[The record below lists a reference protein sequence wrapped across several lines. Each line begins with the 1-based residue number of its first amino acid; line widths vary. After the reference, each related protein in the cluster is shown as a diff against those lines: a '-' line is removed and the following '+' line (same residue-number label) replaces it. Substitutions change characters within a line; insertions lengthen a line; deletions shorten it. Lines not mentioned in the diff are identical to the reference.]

1 MNYNMNLNE
10 KAEKWISYIFDN
22 IETTQNK
29 RQKAR
34 MREKIDEWK
43 NLFPKNL
50 SQDINQLKYWSV

>member
-1 MNYNMNLNE
+1 MNFNMSLNE

-34 MREKIDEWK
+34 VREKIDE
-43 NLFPKNL
+43 
-50 SQDINQLKYWSV
+50 